1 MKKERGAKKTKFI
14 RNLKVCFETFSF
26 FSGTGAED
34 ENDKKLFFS
43 SKTKF
48 IIFFLSFKD
57 ENSFLVFFRK
67 LGFSKNFRIGQVLS
81 DTTFVSREGG
91 WLRGCLVGASHPA
104 TLGTGFESRRSKLA
118 SHPAAPGSN
127 PGIPKVFFRE
137 NSQCELSPG

>member
-14 RNLKVCFETFSF
+14 RNLKVCFGTFSF

-67 LGFSKNFRIGQVLS
+67 LGFRKISELDKFCQIQLLLAGRQ
-81 DTTFVSREGG
+81 
-91 WLRGCLVGASHPA
+91 
-104 TLGTGFESRRSKLA
+104 LGSGVVALA
-118 SHPAAPGSN
+118 LLIQPP
-127 PGIPKVFFRE
+127 
-137 NSQCELSPG
+137 